1 MTAENLDW
9 VLPSVN
15 SGVAHE
21 RLLENFGIII
31 VSLVS
36 PGRGKTPQPVM
47 NTQLANSLAEAV
59 SALSLEDFQAF
70 QAALLSHMTKK
81 TPGVAGGHAC
91 IRNTRIAVWT
101 LISLSQQGMSEGEL
115 INNFPGLTPFDLL
128 AAQVY
133 YQAHQ
138 NEIDALI
145 TSHHSE
151 ESWE

>member
-1 MTAENLDW
+1 MGAIAQKFWDNGYI
-9 VLPSVN
+9 
-15 SGVAHE
+15 SGKAWS
-21 RLLENFGIII
+21 RRISQL
-31 VSLVS
+31 
-36 PGRGKTPQPVM
+36 VM

-70 QAALLSHMTKK
+70 QSALLGHMVKK

-101 LISLSQQGMSEGEL
+101 LISLSQQGMGEREL
-115 INNFPGLTPFDLL
+115 LNNFPGLTPFDLL

-138 NEIDALI
+138 NEINILI
-145 TSHHSE
+145 NSHHSE
-151 ESWE
+151 ENWE